1 MTNQV
6 SCTPIHTACG
16 GATGWQFQI
25 RGRRRAAD
33 AKKPDPMH
41 VAEIVFDLFQRRR
54 RGKNERGAF
63 AIDCDFE
70 GVARALADDALH
82 VLEIVDGLAV
92 DGNDQIAGLKSGG
105 GGRAVGLHRVHP
117 GSHRLLAVQSED
129 RCKNDDSQNEIRH
142 RSGDDYGGALG
153 YRLEEKALLAFVFGH
168 ALQTRSIRGASGV
181 LIAEEL
187 YVAAERNG
195 GDFPARAVTIVK
207 PDDFRAET
215 DGKHQNS
222 DATQPGDQ
230 EMAKLVEEHH
240 KAEDEQERD
249 EIGGNAAP
257 QRMQMRQQIRPHNAC
272 LTPPVCPVPNP

>member
-1 MTNQV
+1 M
-6 SCTPIHTACG
+6 P
-16 GATGWQFQI
+16 
-25 RGRRRAAD
+25 RM
-33 AKKPDPMH
+33 PDPMH

-54 RGKNERGAF
+54 RGEHERGAF

-82 VLEIVDGLAV
+82 VLEIVDRPCRQWQTTRSPVWNPAAA
-92 DGNDQIAGLKSGG
+92 AGLSGCTASTRALIVCLPYSPKIVAKMTIAKTKFAIG
-105 GGRAVGLHRVHP
+105 PATTMAARLGTGWKKKLCLRSSSAHGSPGAEYPGRFR
-117 GSHRLLAVQSED
+117 
-129 RCKNDDSQNEIRH
+129 
-142 RSGDDYGGALG
+142 RS
-153 YRLEEKALLAFVFGH
+153 R
-168 ALQTRSIRGASGV
+168 RRRI
-181 LIAEEL
+181 

-207 PDDFRAET
+207 ADDFRAKT

-222 DATQPGDQ
+222 DAAQPGDQ